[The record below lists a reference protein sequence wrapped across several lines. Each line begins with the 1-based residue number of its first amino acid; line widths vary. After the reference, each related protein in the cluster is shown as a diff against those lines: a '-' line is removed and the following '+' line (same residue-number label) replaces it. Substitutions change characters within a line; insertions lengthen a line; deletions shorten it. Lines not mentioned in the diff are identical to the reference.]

1 MQVEDHGSR
10 SRLGRDQPF
19 GRYVTGHDGLDVDI
33 SRRFEE
39 PFFPLHHGAVSF
51 ERSVPIEEGPPHVEE
66 EPKAPASE
74 TGHRDVLGRSPRE
87 ADVARGRRRVA
98 LAPDNDRST
107 DRPVKG
113 STAAYPR
120 FSPRVVAVEAT
131 RRSGMEAHLA
141 PLSAGVEEE
150 CPLRFAR
157 SLARPSTHS
166 LPKKASESSLQA
178 MVRLGTS
185 SRSRYTGLG
194 TEGTRGAPPRSHR
207 PIQVRRTQAS

>member
-1 MQVEDHGSR
+1 MVGAQAVFQGGGEGVFRREAIIQGQGATRGGPAEVGDHPAMDIGPSQGPCATMQVEDHGSR

-33 SRRFEE
+33 SWRFEE
-39 PFFPLHHGAVSF
+39 PSSPLHHGAVSF

-74 TGHRDVLGRSPRE
+74 TGHQDVLGRSSPE
-87 ADVARGRRRVA
+87 ADVARGCRRVA

-120 FSPRVVAVEAT
+120 FFPRVVAVEAT
-131 RRSGMEAHLA
+131 
-141 PLSAGVEEE
+141 
-150 CPLRFAR
+150 
-157 SLARPSTHS
+157 
-166 LPKKASESSLQA
+166 
-178 MVRLGTS
+178 
-185 SRSRYTGLG
+185 
-194 TEGTRGAPPRSHR
+194 
-207 PIQVRRTQAS
+207 